1 MINFQ
6 DVRLR
11 RGPRVLFEHVTF
23 SLRRGEKLGLT
34 GANGTGKTSLLALI
48 RGELQVDSGELS
60 MPPGLRIA
68 SVAQETSPSARSA
81 LDYTLDGDTRLREI
95 ERAIREADAA
105 HDGERLASLHGR
117 YETAGGYVA
126 ASRAGRLLDGIGFA
140 PGDLERPVT
149 DFSGGWRMR
158 LNLAQALMSPSEL
171 LLLDEPTNH
180 LDLDAILWLEGWL
193 AAYPGTL
200 VLISHDREFL
210 DRVATRIAHIERGAI
225 RLYAG
230 NYSQFEA
237 QRTAELAVQQ
247 SMYERQQRE
256 IRHIMQF
263 VERFRAKNTKARQ
276 AQSRL
281 RQLER
286 MERIAPAHV
295 DTQFAFEFLPP
306 EKLPRPLLAL
316 EEQAAGYGDRE
327 VLEPMSLSLVPGDRI
342 AILGRNGAGKSTLTR
357 LLSGELEGRGGRRV
371 EAPDLR
377 IGYFAQ
383 HQLEQLDP
391 ASSPFDHLRRLG
403 GPALARGPEQAV
415 RDLLGGF
422 GFRGDRV
429 FEPVAPFSGGEKA
442 RLVLA
447 ILVARRPN
455 LLLLDEP
462 TNHLDLEM
470 RLALGMALQDYTGAL
485 IVVSHDRHLIRS
497 IADELWLVHD
507 GQLGAFDGDLD
518 DYASWLATTR
528 TPGEEPAPRPGA
540 QSAEARRTQKRVEAQ
555 RRNRLSPLRAK
566 VRELEEE
573 LSRLGTEK
581 QRVESAL
588 ADPGIYESAARET
601 LRQQLEQQR
610 EIDKALAQAETQW
623 LEASETLEA
632 ANREPG

>member
-1 MINFQ
+1 MIGFQ

-11 RGPRVLFEHVTF
+11 RGLRVLFEHVTF
-23 SLRRGEKLGLT
+23 SLHRGDKLGLT
-34 GANGTGKTSLLALI
+34 GANGTGKTSLLELI
-48 RGELQVDSGELS
+48 RGELQVDGGEFT
-60 MPPGLRIA
+60 MPPALRIA
-68 SVAQETSPSARSA
+68 SVAQETGPVARSA
-81 LDYTLDGDTRLREI
+81 LDYALDGDAGLREI
-95 ERAIREADAA
+95 ERALHEADAA
-105 HDGERLASLHGR
+105 HDGERLAWLHGR
-117 YETAGGYVA
+117 YEAAGGYAA
-126 ASRAGRLLDGIGFA
+126 ASRAARLLDGVGFA
-140 PGDLERPVT
+140 PADLDRPVA

-158 LNLAQALMSPSEL
+158 LNLARALMSPSDL

-210 DRVATRIAHIERGAI
+210 DRVVTRIAHIERGTI
-225 RLYAG
+225 RLYTG
-230 NYSQFEA
+230 NYSQFET
-237 QRTAELAVQQ
+237 QRAAELAVQQ

-263 VERFRAKNTKARQ
+263 VERFRAKNTRARQ

-306 EKLPRPLLAL
+306 EKLPRPLLSL
-316 EEQAAGYGDRE
+316 EEQAAGYDDRQ
-327 VLEPMSLSLVPGDRI
+327 VLEPLSLSLVPGDRI

-357 LLSGELEGRGGRRV
+357 LLAGELEGRGGRRI
-371 EAPDLR
+371 EAADLR

-391 ASSPFDHLRRLG
+391 GASPFDHLRRLG

-415 RDLLGGF
+415 RDLLAGF

-485 IVVSHDRHLIRS
+485 IVVSHDRHLVRS
-497 IADELWLVHD
+497 IADDLWLVHD
-507 GQLGAFDGDLD
+507 GRLAPFDGDLD
-518 DYASWLATTR
+518 DYANWLASTR
-528 TPGEEPAPRPGA
+528 APASAPAARAGM
-540 QSAEARRTQKRVEAQ
+540 QSAEARRAQKRIEAE
-555 RRNRLSPLRAK
+555 RRNRLSPLRAR
-566 VRELEEE
+566 VRELEQE
-573 LSRLGTEK
+573 LARLADEK
-581 QRVESAL
+581 QRIESAL
-588 ADPGIYESAARET
+588 GDPGIYDPGARDA
-601 LRQQLEQQR
+601 LRRQLDRQR
-610 EIDKALAQAETQW
+610 EVDKVLAQVEAQW
-623 LEASETLEA
+623 LEASEALEIA
-632 ANREPG
+632 DREPV